1 MVSSMEKYEGTVNE
15 VKMVLIDEN
24 HFTQSFTYNDEV
36 VTQSYVRM

>member
-1 MVSSMEKYEGTVNE
+1 MEEYEGTVNE

-24 HFTQSFTYNDEV
+24 HFTQSFIHNDEV